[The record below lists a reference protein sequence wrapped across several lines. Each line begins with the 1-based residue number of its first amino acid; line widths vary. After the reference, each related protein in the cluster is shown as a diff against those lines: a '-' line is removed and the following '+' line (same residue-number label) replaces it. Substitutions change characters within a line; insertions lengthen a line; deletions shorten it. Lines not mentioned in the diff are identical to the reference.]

1 MLALCVGMK
10 PTNIHWITMAWLH
23 PLQRAFLGPALIQQ
37 DAFMNFLKSCD
48 KANGRVESTRHG
60 CTCYQLLGENGC
72 LACNIGCQF
81 WNANKAK
88 HIIHWFTRIQ
98 LPQLQLFQFLVC
110 FNRTTDPWKPTPP
123 WGNFWQKASRWVARR
138 AWRTLERQNLVRKLR
153 LCPLR

>member
-1 MLALCVGMK
+1 MGYELKIGSGNAQIKHLNYNSPKLVQFRALVWYDSDLGSNDPGQMTWLLVFSYSMLAWCVGMK

-88 HIIHWFTRIQ
+88 HIIH
-98 LPQLQLFQFLVC
+98 
-110 FNRTTDPWKPTPP
+110 
-123 WGNFWQKASRWVARR
+123 
-138 AWRTLERQNLVRKLR
+138 
-153 LCPLR
+153 